1 MKSGKALKVRA
12 IVKLLLFMGPAMG
25 LAALGFSDLW
35 LAGRTQ
41 PYIAAALLLIALTLA
56 MALVT
61 ACSAGLYLLR
71 GTRWVPSPK
80 LVVLATGLQLYFD
93 HSLGTHFGAPELA
106 IPLGL
111 WCLWGVL
118 AHRELRRAPEGG

>member
-1 MKSGKALKVRA
+1 MKSAKAVKVRNR
-12 IVKLLLFMGPAMG
+12 VKRLLFMGPAMG

-35 LAGRTQ
+35 LAGRAQ
-41 PYIAAALLLIALTLA
+41 PYIAGALLLISLTLA
-56 MALVT
+56 AALLT

-71 GTRWVPSPK
+71 GTRWLPSPR
-80 LVVLATGLQLYFD
+80 LVVLVTGLQLYFD
-93 HSLGTHFGAPELA
+93 HSLGTHFGVRELA

-118 AHRELRRAPEGG
+118 AHRELRRAPEGS